1 MAGSFLGTGVHVP
14 TDARFIVQAM
24 SNYDPTDI
32 QQLARAK
39 ADKDLRRA
47 LSKDTE
53 EADLKWLMGSKRG
66 RRIVWRQLDRA
77 GVFRLS
83 FNTNAMQM
91 AFAEGNRN
99 DGLRILSQIHTVCP
113 ELYPVMVREANEHR
127 NLDDGNDRNDP

>member
-1 MAGSFLGTGVHVP
+1 
-14 TDARFIVQAM
+14 M

-32 QQLARAK
+32 HSQARAK
-39 ADKDLRRA
+39 ADSDQRRR

-53 EADLKWLMGSKRG
+53 EGDLKWLMGSKRG
-66 RRIVWRQLDRA
+66 RRILWRQLDRA

-83 FNTNAMQM
+83 FNTNAMAM

-99 DGLRILSQIHTVCP
+99 EGLRILSQIHAVCP
-113 ELYPVMVREANEHR
+113 ELYPVMVREANEQR